1 MKFSRCSN
9 YNILRKLNYNS
20 IYKTIINTIKNNISR
35 KKTNS

>member
-9 YNILRKLNYNS
+9 YILRKLNYNS